1 MRLFRPFTAVLAA
14 ASRPGGV
21 RPRLHALALA
31 AASLLWGTPP
41 WAQTAPEAPADAGA
55 PALRTSPRLAE
66 AIPESARK
74 SLPMF
79 LRADRLLGRP
89 DLDTVLQGH
98 AEIRRGDLVIF
109 ADQIE
114 YDQPTDL
121 ARARGNVRI
130 NRAGNVYEGPAL
142 EIKVDAFEGFFTSP
156 AYRMLKNGGHGQA
169 ERVDFIDDKRS
180 IVRNATFTTCPRS
193 GAPDWVP
200 DWFLSATRIQLD
212 TEEDVGL
219 AEGAVLRFKNVPLLP
234 IPPMSFPLSDKRK
247 SGFLPPLIG
256 PDNHSG
262 LELTVPYYWDM
273 APNRD
278 ATLSPRIMSR
288 RGVDLGGEFRYLE
301 PDYKGLL
308 RGNWM
313 PKDSLRDNP
322 RWGLSMTHQGALDTG
337 LPLLGRLGVNLNLNR
352 VSDDNYWRDFPRAGI
367 ALTQRLLPSDASF
380 NWSDGPFSASL
391 RTLKWQTLQDT
402 SAPITPPYDRLPQ
415 FTVRHNSEVAG
426 GLDMSIE
433 ADYTRF
439 QADPAL
445 TGQANG
451 QRSLVLAQLSRPWL
465 APGGFIT
472 PRLQLHATAYQF
484 DSALA
489 DGRLA
494 ATRTLPTF
502 SLDSGL
508 ILERDASYF
517 GRSFRQ
523 TLEPRAFYVYT
534 PFRDQSAL
542 PNYDSAA
549 NDFNFATLY
558 TENAFGGNDRLAD
571 NNLLTLG
578 LTSRLLDPGT
588 GAETARFGLAQRL
601 RFRDQNV
608 TLPGVAPVSERL
620 SDLILGAA
628 VHWAPQWSA
637 DSMVQFNPKTQRL
650 IRSTLGGRYSPGNY
664 RTVSAT
670 YRLQRD
676 LSEQLDLGWQW
687 PVNDLWGDRG
697 TDLGVG
703 RGLGDGRWYGVGRL
717 NYSLRERKLVDA
729 IVGLEYDAGCW
740 LGRVVL
746 ERLQR
751 SDTSANQ
758 RVLFQLEFSGFSRVG
773 NNPLQAL
780 KQNIP
785 RYQLLRESTPL
796 PSRFGN
802 YD

>member
-1 MRLFRPFTAVLAA
+1 M
-14 ASRPGGV
+14 G
-21 RPRLHALALA
+21 PRRHALGLA
-31 AASLLWGTPP
+31 VAAWLAGGTV
-41 WAQTAPEAPADAGA
+41 WAQTGPEASAGSGGV
-55 PALRTSPRLAE
+55 ALKTSPRLAE
-66 AIPESARK
+66 SIAEPTRK

-79 LRADRLLGRP
+79 LQADRLLGRP
-89 DLDTVLQGH
+89 DLDTILQGH
-98 AEIRRGDLVIF
+98 AELRRGDLVIF
-109 ADQIE
+109 ADQLE

-156 AYRMLKNGGHGQA
+156 TYRMLKNGGHGRA

-180 IVRNATFTTCPRS
+180 VVRNATFTTCPRS

-200 DWFLSATRIQLD
+200 DWFLSATRIHLD

-219 AEGAVLRFKNVPLLP
+219 AEGGVLRFKDVPLLP
-234 IPPMSFPLSDKRK
+234 IPPVSFPLSDKRK
-247 SGFLPPLIG
+247 SGFLPPTIG
-256 PDNHSG
+256 LDNLSG
-262 LELTVPYYWDM
+262 LDLTVPYYWDI

-288 RGVDLGGEFRYLE
+288 RGLDLGGEFRYLE
-301 PDYKGLL
+301 SDYKGQM

-313 PKDSLRDNP
+313 PNDSLRGSS
-322 RWGLSMTHQGALDTG
+322 RWGLSMTHEGALHTG

-367 ALTQRLLPSDASF
+367 TLTQRLLPADASF
-380 NWSDGPFSASL
+380 FWGGGPFSATL

-415 FTVRHNSEVAG
+415 FTLRHASEVAG
-426 GLDMSIE
+426 GLDVALE

-439 QADPAL
+439 QADVGR
-445 TGQANG
+445 TGQPNG
-451 QRSLVLAQLSRPWL
+451 QRSVFAAQFSRPWL
-465 APGGFIT
+465 APGGFVT
-472 PRLQLHATAYQF
+472 PRLQLHASTYQF
-484 DSALA
+484 DSALS
-489 DGRLA
+489 DGRRS
-494 ATRTLPTF
+494 ATRALPTF

-508 ILERDASYF
+508 ILERDARYF

-578 LTSRLLDPGT
+578 VTSRLLDPDT
-588 GAETARFGLAQRL
+588 GAEAARFGLAQRL
-601 RFRDQNV
+601 RFDDQKV

-620 SDLILGAA
+620 SDLMLGAS
-628 VHWAPQWSA
+628 VHWAPQWGL
-637 DSMVQFNPKTQRL
+637 DSMLQFNPKTQRL
-650 IRSTLGGRYSPGNY
+650 IRSTLGGRYSPGHY

-676 LSEQLDLGWQW
+676 VSEQLDVGWQW
-687 PVNDLWGDRG
+687 PVNDLWGDSDADSG
-697 TDLGVG
+697 AAGS
-703 RGLGDGRWYGVGRL
+703 GLGAGRWYGVGRL
-717 NYSLRERKLVDA
+717 NYSLSDRKLVDA

-758 RVLFQLEFSGFSRVG
+758 RVLFQLEFSGFTRVG
-773 NNPLQAL
+773 NSPLQTL
-780 KQNIP
+780 RQHIP
-785 RYQLLRESTPL
+785 RYQLLREPAPL
-796 PSRFGN
+796 PSRFSN